1 MPAQPRQGT
10 LRLSALTRLNWRA
23 LSRGDDRLFEAV
35 KALKYREPLRLQ
47 ADIFTIETALWFRY
61 SLHQCSS
68 QTAFTFDLIRIMS
81 PFLRIMSPF
90 SIYYFLDKRQIR
102 SNLGL
107 ERWEAKMKNLYAIL
121 TAICVLLVGGI
132 SLAQVGQQIYIPR
145 PNLTAPPVET
155 RPDIRRGGSETRRV
169 ICQQDI
175 SCLRER
181 LLKEETTSSTLRK
194 QISQMTLRTG
204 SQVTAYC
211 DAENGAIS
219 RNTAGASE
227 DCGYYLCAPNTG
239 ICLRRCRSVDDCNA
253 PASCTRAG
261 VCRETIDHRSP
272 AGWW

>member
-1 MPAQPRQGT
+1 
-10 LRLSALTRLNWRA
+10 
-23 LSRGDDRLFEAV
+23 
-35 KALKYREPLRLQ
+35 
-47 ADIFTIETALWFRY
+47 
-61 SLHQCSS
+61 
-68 QTAFTFDLIRIMS
+68 
-81 PFLRIMSPF
+81 
-90 SIYYFLDKRQIR
+90 
-102 SNLGL
+102 
-107 ERWEAKMKNLYAIL
+107 MKNLYAIL

-145 PNLTAPPVET
+145 PSLTAPPVET
-155 RPDIRRGGSETRRV
+155 RQEIRRGGSETRRV

-227 DCGYYLCAPNTG
+227 DCGDYVCAPNTG
-239 ICLRRCRSVDDCNA
+239 ICLRRCRNVDDCNA

-261 VCRETIDHRSP
+261 VCTTLVAPPYNS
-272 AGWW
+272 GW